1 MLYGSDTQPQCSS
14 SAGKTGWAFLWM
26 QRHKTKNNKWGDQMK
41 KGEKLV
47 IVGCSG
53 SGGPA
58 AMMAK
63 KLMPEID
70 VTVIRKEEHFI
81 VR

>member
-1 MLYGSDTQPQCSS
+1 MKGLIKNQQAAGSIAQFTTTI
-14 SAGKTGWAFLWM
+14 K
-26 QRHKTKNNKWGDQMK
+26 GDDMK

-70 VTVIRKEEHFI
+70 VTIIRKEEFFI

>member
-1 MLYGSDTQPQCSS
+1 ME
-14 SAGKTGWAFLWM
+14 
-26 QRHKTKNNKWGDQMK
+26 

-53 SGGPA
+53 AGGPA

-63 KLMPEID
+63 NLMPEVD
-70 VTVIRKEEHFI
+70 VTVIRKEEFFI
-81 VR
+81 LTNVRERDNHDRIGKVERRSYRTPYTVSSH

>member
-1 MLYGSDTQPQCSS
+1 
-14 SAGKTGWAFLWM
+14 
-26 QRHKTKNNKWGDQMK
+26 MK

-53 SGGPA
+53 AGGPV

-63 KLMPEID
+63 KLMPEVD
-70 VTVIRKEEHFI
+70 VTVFRKEEFFL

>member
-1 MLYGSDTQPQCSS
+1 LVPVNVTQCLFF
-14 SAGKTGWAFLWM
+14 ALNTTNGE
-26 QRHKTKNNKWGDQMK
+26 NMK
-41 KGEKLV
+41 KGQKLV

-53 SGGPA
+53 AGGPA

-63 KLMPEID
+63 KLMPDVD
-70 VTVIRKEEHFI
+70 VTVIRKETCFI

>member
-1 MLYGSDTQPQCSS
+1 ME
-14 SAGKTGWAFLWM
+14 K
-26 QRHKTKNNKWGDQMK
+26 DQ
-41 KGEKLV
+41 KLV

-53 SGGPA
+53 AGGPA

-63 KLMPEID
+63 KLMPEVD
-70 VTVIRKEEHFI
+70 VTVIRKEDFFI

>member
-1 MLYGSDTQPQCSS
+1 MQTQVSIPK
-14 SAGKTGWAFLWM
+14 GI
-26 QRHKTKNNKWGDQMK
+26 K
-41 KGEKLV
+41 KGGKVNKKDKLI

-53 SGGPA
+53 AGGPA
-58 AMMAK
+58 AMLAK

-70 VTVIRKEEHFI
+70 VLVVRKEKEFI

>member
-1 MLYGSDTQPQCSS
+1 
-14 SAGKTGWAFLWM
+14 
-26 QRHKTKNNKWGDQMK
+26 MK
-41 KGEKLV
+41 KGERLV

-53 SGGPA
+53 AGGPA

-63 KLMPEID
+63 QLIPDIKI
-70 VTVIRKEEHFI
+70 TVLRKEDFFI

>member
-1 MLYGSDTQPQCSS
+1 
-14 SAGKTGWAFLWM
+14 
-26 QRHKTKNNKWGDQMK
+26 MK
-41 KGEKLV
+41 EGEKLV

-63 KLMPEID
+63 KLLPKVDI
-70 VTVIRKEEHFI
+70 TVIRKEEFFL

>member
-1 MLYGSDTQPQCSS
+1 
-14 SAGKTGWAFLWM
+14 
-26 QRHKTKNNKWGDQMK
+26 MK

-53 SGGPA
+53 AGGPA
-58 AMMAK
+58 AMMSR
-63 KLMPEID
+63 KLMPDID
-70 VTVIRKEEHFI
+70 ITVIRKEPFFI

>member
-1 MLYGSDTQPQCSS
+1 MVGLMTNLQAARKIAQPR
-14 SAGKTGWAFLWM
+14 KTLKEDDM
-26 QRHKTKNNKWGDQMK
+26 E
-41 KGEKLV
+41 KGERLV

-70 VTVIRKEEHFI
+70 VTIIRKEEFFI

>member
-1 MLYGSDTQPQCSS
+1 M
-14 SAGKTGWAFLWM
+14 
-26 QRHKTKNNKWGDQMK
+26 N

-53 SGGPA
+53 AGGPA
-58 AMMAK
+58 AMMSK
-63 KLMPEID
+63 KLMPD
-70 VTVIRKEEHFI
+70 VEVTIIRKEEFFL

>member
-1 MLYGSDTQPQCSS
+1 M
-14 SAGKTGWAFLWM
+14 
-26 QRHKTKNNKWGDQMK
+26 KN
-41 KGEKLV
+41 GEKLV

-53 SGGPA
+53 AGGPA

-70 VTVIRKEEHFI
+70 VTVLRKEEFFI

>member
-1 MLYGSDTQPQCSS
+1 MDHCSQFTR
-14 SAGKTGWAFLWM
+14 GGGVIDPEGPIRGFEKLRTTI
-26 QRHKTKNNKWGDQMK
+26 KGDDMK
-41 KGEKLV
+41 KGERLV

-70 VTVIRKEEHFI
+70 VTIIRKEEFFI